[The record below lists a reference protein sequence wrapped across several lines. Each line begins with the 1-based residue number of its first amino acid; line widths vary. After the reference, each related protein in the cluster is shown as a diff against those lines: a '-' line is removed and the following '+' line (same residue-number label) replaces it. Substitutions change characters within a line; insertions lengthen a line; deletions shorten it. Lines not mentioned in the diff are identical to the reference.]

1 MVTGWMQAL
10 YYGII
15 IRAGDPKPQPGSPRY
30 VNDRRRI
37 HIAVVSA
44 YLLYT
49 VYEAHHDISR
59 NLDFYRL
66 LGLPQSASER
76 DIKSRFRRLAAVY
89 HPDKVAPTANSDD
102 FFRLLKTAQDT
113 LLNPAARFAYER
125 FGPQVTSWRNCTTI
139 RDYLS
144 VGIQQTIPYYGAG
157 AIFMYILGLLGY
169 LQWGTYW
176 RWLTLVSL
184 AVAECAIVARPYMP
198 KFASHFI
205 NPLIT
210 TMSGQP
216 PYLQFQLIEL
226 LRKLSVTLYIAFS
239 QIGPLLSPPQT
250 QLQMLSES
258 EQLDKTLNLV
268 EQSVHLADKEAERL
282 MAMEMA
288 PFVGDGKAVREV
300 QGRVKEWL
308 VQNTVRSDPMVRDA
322 LGNVLRRKR
331 EGVPS
336 GARGT
341 K

>member
-1 MVTGWMQAL
+1 MVTGWMQSL
-10 YYGII
+10 YYGIK

-30 VNDRRRI
+30 IQDRRRI
-37 HIAVVSA
+37 HITVVSA

-49 VYEAHHDISR
+49 VYEAHHVISR
-59 NLDFYRL
+59 NQDYYRL
-66 LGLPQSASER
+66 LGVSQGATER
-76 DIKSRFRRLAAVY
+76 EIKSRFRRLAAVY
-89 HPDKVAPTANSDD
+89 HPDKVAPSAASDD

-113 LLNPAARFAYER
+113 LLNPAARFAYDR
-125 FGPQVTSWRNCTTI
+125 FGPSINSWRNCSTI
-139 RDYLS
+139 RDYLG
-144 VGIQQTIPYYGAG
+144 VGITQTIPYYGAG

-184 AVAECAIVARPYMP
+184 AVAECAIVTRPYMP

-239 QIGPLLSPPQT
+239 QIGPLLAPSEAAIK
-250 QLQMLSES
+250 MLSES
-258 EQLDKTLNLV
+258 EQLERNLGLV
-268 EQSVHLADKEAERL
+268 EQSVKMADKEAERL

-331 EGVPS
+331 ENAPA

>member
-1 MVTGWMQAL
+1 MVTGWMQSL
-10 YYGII
+10 YYGIM
-15 IRAGDPKPQPGSPRY
+15 IRAGDPKPQPGTERY
-30 VNDRRRI
+30 NNHRRRI
-37 HIAVVSA
+37 HITVVAA

-59 NLDFYRL
+59 NQDYYRL
-66 LGLPQSASER
+66 LGVSQSATER
-76 DIKSRFRRLAAVY
+76 EIKSRFRRLAAVY
-89 HPDKVAPTANSDD
+89 HPDKVAPSAASDD
-102 FFRLLKTAQDT
+102 FFRLLKTAQDV
-113 LLNPAARFAYER
+113 LLNPAARFAYDR
-125 FGPQVTSWRNCTTI
+125 FGPSIHEWRNCTTI

-184 AVAECAIVARPYMP
+184 AVAECAIVTRPHMP

-205 NPLIT
+205 NPLIRT
-210 TMSGQP
+210 LSSQP

-239 QIGPLLSPPQT
+239 QIGPLLAPVEASQRM
-250 QLQMLSES
+250 QSE
-258 EQLDKTLNLV
+258 EKLLDIHLNGL
-268 EQSVHLADKEAERL
+268 EKSVRFADKEAERL

-288 PFVGDGKAVREV
+288 PYVGDPRVVKEV

-322 LGNVLRRKR
+322 LGNVLKRRR
-331 EGVPS
+331 ADAPA